1 MGKKLYIKTY
11 GCQMNEYDSDKTVDI
26 LKEKKGVELTS
37 NVKEADII
45 LLNTCSIREKAESK
59 VYSELG
65 RLNKLKEKNP
75 NLKIGVGGCV
85 ATQEGS
91 NIKKRAPY
99 VDLIYG
105 PQTLHRV
112 SDLLDIDPQKGI
124 KAIDI
129 TFPIEEKFDSLPS
142 PSSGGP
148 SSYVAIM
155 EGCSKYCSFCVVP
168 YTRGDEVSRKPEQI
182 FDEVARLAEQ
192 GVSEITFIGQNVNS
206 YKMPYKDRI
215 LRLSDLIEIISH
227 IDGIER
233 IRYTTSHPLDMTD
246 DLIEVYQYVPQ
257 LVSQLHLPVQS
268 GSNKILEKMKRNY
281 TIDIFLN
288 AVERI
293 KSFRPDLRVS
303 SDFIV
308 GFPGET
314 EDDFQ
319 QTMQLVNEIKFDS
332 SFSFIYSKRPGT
344 PASKLEDN
352 TSLDEK
358 KERLKKLQDQLNHY
372 HREHSSSMVGTIQR
386 CLVTGLAKKSPEQL
400 QARTECNRVI
410 NFDLENIRFIGK
422 LVDIEVT
429 EALSYS
435 LLGTLHNPR
444 GKNSVSY
451 THLTLP
457 TKA

>member
-37 NVKEADII
+37 NAKEADII
-45 LLNTCSIREKAESK
+45 LLNTCSIRDKAESK

-112 SDLLDIDPQKGI
+112 SDLLDIDSQSDI

-129 TFPIEEKFDSLPS
+129 TFPIEEKFDSLPN
-142 PSSGGP
+142 PSTSGP

-192 GVSEITFIGQNVNS
+192 GVTEITFIGQNVNS
-206 YKMPYKDRI
+206 YKMPYKDRV

-268 GSNKILEKMKRNY
+268 GSNRILEKMKRNY
-281 TIDIFLN
+281 TIDIFLD

-293 KSFRPDLRVS
+293 KSYRPDLRVS

-314 EDDFQ
+314 DYDFQ
-319 QTMQLVNEIKFDS
+319 QTMSLVNEVKFDS

-352 TSLDEK
+352 TSQDEK
-358 KERLKKLQDQLNHY
+358 KERLKILQEQLNHY
-372 HREHSSSMVGTIQR
+372 HRQHSRSMVGSIQR
-386 CLVTGLAKKSPEQL
+386 CLVTGLAKRSPEQL

-410 NFDLENIRFIGK
+410 NFDLENISFIGK

-444 GKNSVSY
+444 GKN
-451 THLTLP
+451 
-457 TKA
+457 

>member
-1 MGKKLYIKTY
+1 MGTKLYIKTY

-26 LKEKKGVELTS
+26 LKQKKGVEVT
-37 NVKEADII
+37 NDIKEADII
-45 LLNTCSIREKAESK
+45 LLNTCSIREKAEAK

-85 ATQEGS
+85 ATQEGA
-91 NIKKRAPY
+91 NIQKRAPY

-112 SDLLDIDPQKGI
+112 SDLLDIDKSKGI

-129 TFPIEEKFDSLPS
+129 TFPIEEKFDSLPE
-142 PSSGGP
+142 PTSGGP

-206 YKMPYKDRI
+206 YKMPFKGRI
-215 LRLSDLIEIISH
+215 LRLSDLIEIVSH
-227 IDGIER
+227 VDGIDR

-246 DLIEVYQYVPQ
+246 DLIDVYQFVPQ

-281 TIDIFLN
+281 SVDIFLD

-293 KSFRPDLRVS
+293 KSHRPDLRVS

-314 EDDFQ
+314 DKDFNE
-319 QTMQLVNEIKFDS
+319 TLDLVNNIKFDS

-344 PASKLEDN
+344 PASKLKDD
-352 TSLDEK
+352 TPIAEK
-358 KERLKKLQDQLNHY
+358 KERLAVLQNQLDTH
-372 HREHSSSMVGTIQR
+372 HKEHSNKMIGSIQR
-386 CLVTGLAKKSPEQL
+386 CLVTGLAKKSPDQL
-400 QARTECNRVI
+400 QARTECNRVV
-410 NFDLENIRFIGK
+410 NFDFQNIGFIGK
-422 LVDIEVT
+422 LVDIKID
-429 EALSYS
+429 EAYSYS
-435 LLGTLHNPR
+435 LLGSLHNSR
-444 GKNSVSY
+444 G
-451 THLTLP
+451 
-457 TKA
+457 

>member
-1 MGKKLYIKTY
+1 MGTKLYIKTY

-26 LKEKKGVELTS
+26 LKEKKGVELT
-37 NVKEADII
+37 NDAKDADII
-45 LLNTCSIREKAESK
+45 LLNTCSIRDKAESK

-112 SDLLDIDPQKGI
+112 SDLLDIDPNKGI

-129 TFPIEEKFDSLPS
+129 TFPIEEKFDSLPK
-142 PSSGGP
+142 PTTGGP

-192 GVSEITFIGQNVNS
+192 GASEITFLGQNVNS

-215 LRLSDLIEIISH
+215 LRLSDLIEITSH

-246 DLIEVYQYVPQ
+246 DLIEAYQYIPQ

-281 TIDIFLN
+281 TIDIFHDS
-288 AVERI
+288 VQRI

-314 EDDFQ
+314 NEDFKR
-319 QTMQLVNEIKFDS
+319 TMDVINEVKFDES
-332 SFSFIYSKRPGT
+332 YSFIYSPRPNT
-344 PASKLEDN
+344 TASDM
-352 TSLDEK
+352 LDDVSQEEK
-358 KERLKKLQDQLNHY
+358 KERLNILQNRLNQLSFGYSRKK
-372 HREHSSSMVGTIQR
+372 VGTVQN
-386 CLVTGLAKKSPEQL
+386 CLVYGQSKRDPGQL
-400 QARTECNRVI
+400 QARTICNRIVNFSSNDIDLVGQMI
-410 NFDLENIRFIGK
+410 NIQIN
-422 LVDIEVT
+422 
-429 EALSYS
+429 EALPNC
-435 LLGTLHNPR
+435 LR
-444 GKNSVSY
+444 GN
-451 THLTLP
+451 LQN
-457 TKA
+457 